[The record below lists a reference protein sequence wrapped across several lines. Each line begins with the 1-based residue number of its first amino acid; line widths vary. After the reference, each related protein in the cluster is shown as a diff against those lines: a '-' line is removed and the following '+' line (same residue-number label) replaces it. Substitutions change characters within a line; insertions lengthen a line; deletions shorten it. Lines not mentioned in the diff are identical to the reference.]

1 MTERLTEH
9 QIEVLAEHWPWEYDQ
24 SETALRLAEEE
35 GWPLDDTVRALDRV
49 AEQFGAGANPVLVVK
64 AAIRY
69 QQIHRLPLRHRLDGP
84 A

>member
-9 QIEVLAEHWPWEYDQ
+9 QIEVLAEHWPWEYEE

-49 AEQFGAGANPVLVVK
+49 AEEFGIRCDPVEVVK
-64 AAIRY
+64 AAIRH
-69 QQIHRLPLRHRLDGP
+69 QQMHYPRRYRLDGP